1 MMSGSDWSIPP
12 SVLHWLGSCP
22 AEQPVALLLRHAA
35 RAPLPPDGVGY
46 TLPITEA
53 GTELGRELGRLLGRR
68 LRSLRSSPLARC
80 LQTAEALRGGAGADL
95 PIVADRLLG
104 DPGVYVIDEQ
114 LAWTQWQILGHDGV
128 MQHLV
133 SSSHAL
139 PGMASPDEAARALVG
154 HMLTLAEGAPGIH
167 VFVTHDS
174 LVTATAARLLGQAL
188 GSEAWPLYL
197 EGAFFWRAADGL
209 HVAYRDMHSTT
220 CNHGWSR

>member
-1 MMSGSDWSIPP
+1 MMIQTDWSIPP

-22 AEQPVALLLRHAA
+22 AEEPVALLLRHAA
-35 RAPLPPDGVGY
+35 RAPLPPDDVGY

-53 GTELGRELGRLLGRR
+53 GAELGRELGRLLGRR
-68 LRSLRSSPLARC
+68 LRSLRSSPLVRC
-80 LQTAEALRGGAGADL
+80 LQTAEVLRFGADADM

-104 DPGVYVIDEQ
+104 DPGIFVIDEQ
-114 LAWTQWQILGHDGV
+114 LAWTQWQTLGHEGV

-139 PGMASPDEAARALVG
+139 PGMARPDEAARALVG
-154 HMLTLAEGAPGIH
+154 HMLTLAEGDPGIH

-209 HVAYRDMHSTT
+209 HVAYRDAHRTT
-220 CNHGWSR
+220 YDHGWLR